1 MTPAAPPTFPAP
13 LAPDHSATD
22 HLAPDRP
29 APDWYAAGLE
39 DDMRPRMF
47 AAADRGEAFALVTIV
62 AAEGGGPRGVG
73 AQMVVTGDDMA
84 GFLSGGCIEAD
95 VALHARDV
103 LADGAPVRL
112 VYGRGSPF
120 VDTQLP
126 CGGRLDLLVERI
138 MPDDPAVAEL
148 RRARDRRLEATL
160 ASDGLRRVVLAG
172 DQPHPDRLRA
182 YAPPQRLVVIG
193 SDAFA
198 LAMAEAGVRQDWRV
212 TFVRPNGPETPP
224 PLAVD
229 YRRDAPE
236 RALAALALD
245 RWTAVAIATHDADLD
260 HAALVAAL
268 GHDTGYVGV
277 LGSRR
282 RLPERLARLEA
293 AGVDAAAL
301 ARLRAPIGLKIGARA
316 PHEVAASVIA
326 EIIGSKS

>member
-1 MTPAAPPTFPAP
+1 MRPDQPTV
-13 LAPDHSATD
+13 S
-22 HLAPDRP
+22 DRP
-29 APDWYAAGLE
+29 VPDWYVAGLE

-73 AQMVVTGDDMA
+73 AQMVVTRDDMA

-95 VALHARDV
+95 VTLHARDV
-103 LADGAPVRL
+103 LADGTAVRL

-120 VDTQLP
+120 VDARLP
-126 CGGRLDLLVERI
+126 CGGRLDLLAERI
-138 MPDDPAVAEL
+138 ASDDPAIADL
-148 RRARDRRLEATL
+148 RKAQDNRLEATL
-160 ASDGLRRVVLAG
+160 VSDGRRRAVLMG
-172 DQPHPDRLRA
+172 DQPHPNRLRT
-182 YAPPQRLVVIG
+182 YAPVQRLIVIG

-198 LAMAEAGVRQDWRV
+198 LAIAEAGLRQGWQV
-212 TFVRPNGPETPP
+212 TFVRPNGPEAPP

-229 YRRDAPE
+229 YWRDGPE
-236 RALAALALD
+236 RAIEALTPDL
-245 RWTAVAIATHDADLD
+245 WTAVAVATHDADLD

-268 GHDTGYVGV
+268 KGGAGYVGV

-282 RLPERLARLEA
+282 RLAERLSRLEA
-293 AGVDAAAL
+293 AGLDPEAL

-326 EIIGSKS
+326 EIIGSRQ